1 MVFKGQAMKYWNV
14 SCYVHLS
21 SGLFLAINEHVLKAV
36 WAIINERVPSV
47 NIHTLNP
54 SLDGSNYRMS
64 GGEASW
70 TYFFHTPRILWTDTQ
85 TGEDLPQNIAKDTPD
100 SGIAYFNLIGYFDL
114 INSLALLWSTKRDK
128 FLHRFIYC
136 CEGKLYPC
144 YTEYQTGRPAQE
156 HLN

>member
-1 MVFKGQAMKYWNV
+1 MVFKGQAMNYWNV

-54 SLDGSNYRMS
+54 PLDGSNYRMS

-70 TYFFHTPRILWTDTQ
+70 TYFFNTPRILWSDTQ
-85 TGEDLPQNIAKDTPD
+85 TGEDLPKTSRKTHQTQ
-100 SGIAYFNLIGYFDL
+100 
-114 INSLALLWSTKRDK
+114 ALRTLT
-128 FLHRFIYC
+128 
-136 CEGKLYPC
+136 
-144 YTEYQTGRPAQE
+144 
-156 HLN
+156 